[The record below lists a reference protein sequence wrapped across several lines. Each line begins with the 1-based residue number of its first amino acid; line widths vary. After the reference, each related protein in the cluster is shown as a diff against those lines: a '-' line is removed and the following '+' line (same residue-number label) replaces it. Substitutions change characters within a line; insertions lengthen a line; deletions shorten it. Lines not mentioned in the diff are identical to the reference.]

1 MEWSLYYR
9 IIYSCGNQCTWIQGQ
24 PQHAYAE
31 WVLNPDL
38 AKRRKCSWSQMHW
51 RLLGLSEAEVTTS
64 VSMPVLS
71 LCLRVTALTLSAVN
85 GAVKR
90 KGRADHSAAF
100 HQCPVITLIYNL
112 SRGPSVPEESVS
124 GPALA
129 FNTTSITV
137 QRTLSRSEPWWARGW
152 ERAEGLLE
160 NHEISRRTCKKFC
173 FLVFIPLFLLFRS
186 YRPFLFREVG
196 TRREGYEGEKHV
208 CSLWLCPLLAVCPGA
223 SCFPSL
229 GFHPLIC
236 VLETGWALWCL
247 SWLLRVQH
255 GRDHLYQLGCFCS

>member
-1 MEWSLYYR
+1 M
-9 IIYSCGNQCTWIQGQ
+9 
-24 PQHAYAE
+24 
-31 WVLNPDL
+31 
-38 AKRRKCSWSQMHW
+38 
-51 RLLGLSEAEVTTS
+51 GLSIIGSFTLVGISALEFKVSPSILMQNESS
-64 VSMPVLS
+64 VLTWQRDENAADLRCIDVCWVCLKPRLPPVFRCQFS
-71 LCLRVTALTLSAVN
+71 LCVWGLLSAVN

-90 KGRADHSAAF
+90 KGRVDHSAAS

-112 SRGPSVPEESVS
+112 SQGPSVPEESVS
-124 GPALA
+124 GPALT

-152 ERAEGLLE
+152 KRAEGLLE

-173 FLVFIPLFLLFRS
+173 FLVFIPFFLLFRS
-186 YRPFLFREVG
+186 YQPFLFREVG
-196 TRREGYEGEKHV
+196 TRREGYEGEKHG
-208 CSLWLCPLLAVCPGA
+208 CSLWLCPLLVVCPGA

-236 VLETGWALWCL
+236 GLETGWALWCL

-255 GRDHLYQLGCFCS
+255 GRDHLYQLECFCS